1 MRLRPNEGRR
11 IPLHAASLAN
21 VVLVYYR
28 KIGVNAARI
37 MRIAM
42 SSCKPSERLESVK
55 TTT

>member
-37 MRIAM
+37 LRIAM
-42 SSCKPSERLESVK
+42 SSCKPSERLEK
-55 TTT
+55 C